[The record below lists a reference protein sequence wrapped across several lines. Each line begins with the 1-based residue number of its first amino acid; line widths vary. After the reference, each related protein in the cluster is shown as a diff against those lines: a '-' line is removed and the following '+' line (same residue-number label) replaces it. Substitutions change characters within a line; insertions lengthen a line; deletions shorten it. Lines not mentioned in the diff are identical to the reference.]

1 MELTK
6 YRRCLLVMV
15 CIITLILIEVFFVM
29 HHIYYS
35 NFNRFVYIKPNI
47 NALIEEWMMS
57 DML

>member
-1 MELTK
+1 
-6 YRRCLLVMV
+6 MV